1 MRVLT
6 AVPPAGGAVHEKRV
20 ETLTLPLHV
29 PHARSLAHTFDR
41 TYGAR
46 HPHSPLCVYG
56 EFYARFS
63 RFGSRPTNS
72 SHLHLITA
80 HRDLPSK
87 SPFPP
92 THPNHNIS
100 CVYLTTCLRFMC
112 THTHIRV
119 HSSAYYA
126 SLHYNF
132 TLSGSTHTLLNFFEN
147 VLTIYRPNTL
157 YAML

>member
-20 ETLTLPLHV
+20 ETLTLPLNV

-63 RFGSRPTNS
+63 RFGLTPTNS
-72 SHLHLITA
+72 SHLHPLLP
-80 HRDLPSK
+80 HRDQPSTNP
-87 SPFPP
+87 SP
-92 THPNHNIS
+92 PNTSRPQYILCIPH
-100 CVYLTTCLRFMC
+100 CVSPIYVHA
-112 THTHIRV
+112 HTHIRV
-119 HSSAYYA
+119 HASAYYA
-126 SLHYNF
+126 SLYYNF
-132 TLSGSTHTLLNFFEN
+132 TLSGSAHTLPNFFK
-147 VLTIYRPNTL
+147 TL
-157 YAML
+157 